1 MVIIVI
7 QIQFPRY
14 IATALVI
21 HKQSMINYLEF
32 KYRKIKLEHIVK
44 KFLIKIN
51 FNIKLKFY
59 LYIKINH

>member
-14 IATALVI
+14 IATDLVI

-44 KFLIKIN
+44 IF
-51 FNIKLKFY
+51 
-59 LYIKINH
+59 